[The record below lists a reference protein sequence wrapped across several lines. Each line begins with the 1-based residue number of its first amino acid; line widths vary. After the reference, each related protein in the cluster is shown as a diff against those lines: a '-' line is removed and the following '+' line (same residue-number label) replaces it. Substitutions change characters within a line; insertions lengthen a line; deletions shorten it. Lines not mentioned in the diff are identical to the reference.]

1 MKTYCYDCGAKLE
14 FSPRDKPKFC
24 AKCGVS
30 LDGKKKVRAARA
42 CSTQKD
48 LPTPADEEEDVTH
61 IPNIDGLDFDF
72 LQGATTNNKMTI
84 GSIMGTL
91 DPDQIQKGSSRGPKI
106 TPEQAMEQFKRE
118 AGSIRQNQKK
128 KDAQT

>member
-30 LDGKKKVRAARA
+30 LAGTKEELAPPA
-42 CSTQKD
+42 STE
-48 LPTPADEEEDVTH
+48 AEEEDALRV
-61 IPNIDGLDFDF
+61 PSVSGLDFDF
-72 LQGATTNNKMTI
+72 IQDTTTNKKMTL
-84 GSIMGTL
+84 GSVMGTL
-91 DPDQIQKGSSRGPKI
+91 DPDQIQGRALGSGEKV
-106 TPEQAMEQFKRE
+106 TQEQAMEHFKKE
-118 AGSIRQNQKK
+118 AESIRQSPKK

>member
-24 AKCGVS
+24 AKCGVALS
-30 LDGKKKVRAARA
+30 ENKKVRSASAGSA
-42 CSTQKD
+42 QKN
-48 LPTPADEEEDVTH
+48 LPAPVDEEEDVAH
-61 IPNIDGLDFDF
+61 VPNIDGLDFDF
-72 LQGATTNNKMTI
+72 LQGAATNNKMTI
-84 GSIMGTL
+84 GSVMGTL
-91 DPDQIQKGSSRGPKI
+91 DPDQIRGRSSRGPKI
-106 TPEQAMEQFKRE
+106 TPEQAMDQFKKE